1 VNTPTRGRD
10 WVIEAQKLLL
20 SLRDIAGASISLSE
34 DGEITEVN
42 ILAEGRRPPKQIVRD
57 VRSALR
63 AEYQVDLDYRRISV
77 AQKRGGTEAWEDG
90 AEAPAAGPT
99 ILALPEARVV
109 EEPAVERLRFVGL
122 SVSLDQNTAR
132 ARVELAL
139 GGREAAGEATG
150 PSTRREVARLI
161 GQATV
166 DAIGRFLAEPV
177 ALTLVDA
184 DTVRAG
190 EEEVTV
196 AVVRFRKN
204 RNDIVLAGCCPSRHD
219 LQQSVVYAT
228 LAAVNRLLG
237 RLAYREP
244 VEYEIRPTS
253 MF

>member
-1 VNTPTRGRD
+1 MNSPTRGRD
-10 WVIEAQKLLL
+10 WVVEAQKLLL
-20 SLRDIAGASISLSE
+20 SLRDIAGASISVSE

-63 AEYQVDLDYRRISV
+63 AEYQVDIDYRRISV
-77 AQKRGGTEAWEDG
+77 AQKRGGEIWD
-90 AEAPAAGPT
+90 EAPETAAPT
-99 ILALPEARVV
+99 ILALPEARVF

-122 SVSLDQNTAR
+122 TVSLDQNAAR
-132 ARVELAL
+132 VRVELAL
-139 GGREAAGEATG
+139 GTREAAGEAEGRTA
-150 PSTRREVARLI
+150 RREVARLI

-166 DAIGRFLAEPV
+166 DAISRFLAEPH
-177 ALTLVDA
+177 ALALVDA

-196 AVVRFRKN
+196 AVVRFSKS
-204 RNDIVLAGCCPSRHD
+204 RNDIVLAGCCPARHD